1 MRDASSVAGYL
12 SEVGLNFT
20 GPLGIFGL
28 GTKETTVN
36 PIKNVSFAA
45 KTLLSN
51 ANRNNNITSSTIK
64 ERLSARDANF
74 SLQNMR
80 KLYQEGIEEQF
91 VAQEGIYQLYN
102 SLLKF
107 KSPVEAKKIL
117 MSRQVRQAGGLS
129 KKEINLITKGKF
141 QAPRFDKSFWE
152 TYARENRDL
161 VIQIPRLRNAF
172 DSIYRKYN
180 LKNLSTELPE
190 VNIGD

>member
-64 ERLSARDANF
+64 QRLSARDANF

-141 QAPRFDKSFWE
+141 QAPRFDKSFL
-152 TYARENRDL
+152 EN
-161 VIQIPRLRNAF
+161 IC
-172 DSIYRKYN
+172 
-180 LKNLSTELPE
+180 
-190 VNIGD
+190 